1 MNRAELKKKLEE
13 LGISN
18 PQESLRLSGCLIK
31 SLKKAIANSSSKAE
45 KDLLRVELVQSLENH
60 KKYIDLARGNGKT
73 VELPKRV
80 GLKVNEIATT
90 MEIFK
95 EKKDVIQKAKN
106 VVINTGVSA
115 AIVAGISVAFATV
128 GGTLSIATLAG
139 LVPTLCYIGLSN
151 VMREGVKKS
160 DFSKMLETLENK
172 DEIFNAAKQFALDNI
187 VNNKEFTELLLK
199 KKEASE
205 LDDMIDVDRALIEQ
219 YKSIRD
225 KAPNETIK
233 RALTIELIE
242 LIKELKKYLEKK
254 KKGYIKDDIE
264 LSNLEFAALER
275 EIMSINVDLFKEEN
289 FLGDASKNAWKNIKV
304 NAATMFLSKLIL
316 SGVFPSLAFD
326 SVSDFVTPLFH
337 TVVNN
342 ITRMGDFKDKIN
354 MNNTKYVEKQ
364 IQFNDPELF
373 KRLTEGKTMA
383 IA

>member
-1 MNRAELKKKLEE
+1 MNRVELRKKLEE

-31 SLKKAIANSSSKAE
+31 SLKQDIANSSSKAE

-60 KKYIDLARGNGKT
+60 KKYIELARGTGKT

-95 EKKDVIQKAKN
+95 EKQDVIQKAKN
-106 VVINTGVSA
+106 VVTNTGVSA

-160 DFSKMLETLENK
+160 DFSKMLETVENK

-205 LDDMIDVDRALIEQ
+205 LEDMIEVDRALIEQ
-219 YKSIRD
+219 YKNIRD

-242 LIKELKKYLEKK
+242 LIKEFKKYLEKK

-264 LSNLEFAALER
+264 IKPSDLTIEHLYDVDNPAGVRDYNWEEFKVIPYIYDENFTRSDAAR
-275 EIMSINVDLFKEEN
+275 QINVLKEIQET
-289 FLGDASKNAWKNIKV
+289 LE
-304 NAATMFLSKLIL
+304 
-316 SGVFPSLAFD
+316 
-326 SVSDFVTPLFH
+326 
-337 TVVNN
+337 
-342 ITRMGDFKDKIN
+342 
-354 MNNTKYVEKQ
+354 EK
-364 IQFNDPELF
+364 
-373 KRLTEGKTMA
+373 RKTFRNRK
-383 IA
+383 